1 MAKSFTD
8 KNTGEIIREPDFV
21 KLYISDMCRVK
32 GLNSGQVKIFN
43 FMLAN
48 MNWENVVSYGPNTKA
63 SFLNENEMKNQTF
76 NNNVS
81 KLISSMLIERIG
93 RGEFRINKKYA
104 VKVDWSKV
112 QEIKWETTY
121 GKDGKREIVTMEA
134 K

>member
-8 KNTGEIIREPDFV
+8 KSTGEIIREPDFV
-21 KLYISDMCRVK
+21 KLYINDMCRVK

-81 KLISSMLIERIG
+81 KLITSNLIERIG
-93 RGEFRINKKYA
+93 RGEFRVNKKYA

-112 QEIKWETTY
+112 QEIKWETKY
-121 GKDGKREIVTMEA
+121 DQNGKTETVTIGS
-134 K
+134 

>member
-21 KLYISDMCRVK
+21 KLYINDICRVK

-81 KLISSMLIERIG
+81 KLITSMLIERIG

-121 GKDGKREIVTMEA
+121 GKDGKTETVTMEA